1 MNVGRWGVSRPNW
14 QMMPPW
20 GGWELRAGSDTNYKG
35 EIMYELY
42 RELDSA
48 NRRVKQLLAEEC
60 RIYGIRRLE
69 ALDGDPIWMVRF
81 DPKTS
86 VNGN

>member
-1 MNVGRWGVSRPNW
+1 
-14 QMMPPW
+14 
-20 GGWELRAGSDTNYKG
+20 
-35 EIMYELY
+35 MYELY

-60 RIYGIRRLE
+60 IIYGIRRLE

-81 DPKTS
+81 DPKAS